1 MNQENIDRYLG
12 GEMSRQ
18 ERELFEK
25 ELSEDA
31 ALREQ
36 VALHKEIVTSL
47 KLKGAKTHL
56 QALEAEIVA
65 EQKTAAKQRSR
76 RGWVWGWLTCAVAG
90 CLIVGG
96 FIYHDAKVEAY
107 RNYGINISYDYTTA
121 RGGEII
127 DAQITSAFESGEY
140 EKTLELIEKAEQ
152 RAFVCDD
159 PHPEQQAQARIEYE
173 IERDHLLWLKTL
185 TLMRQGEW
193 WQARKLLK
201 EIAASESEY
210 REEAQQALDKL

>member
-1 MNQENIDRYLG
+1 MNQESIDRYLA
-12 GEMSRQ
+12 GEMSQQ
-18 ERELFEK
+18 ERELFDKQLE
-25 ELSEDA
+25 EDA

-36 VALHKEIVTSL
+36 VALHRDIVTSL
-47 KLKGAKTHL
+47 KLKGAKAHL
-56 QALEAEIVA
+56 QALEEEIAA
-65 EQKTAAKQRSR
+65 EQKATAKQRSR

-90 CLIVGG
+90 CLVLGG
-96 FIYHDAKVEAY
+96 FIYHDAKVDAY
-107 RNYGINISYDYTTA
+107 RSYAMGVSYDYTTV
-121 RGGEII
+121 RGGEIV

-152 RAFVCDD
+152 RAFICDD

-210 REEAQQALDKL
+210 REEAQQALNKL